1 MQTVLEA
8 ERRRVQET
16 AAAERRWQRRPDPQ
30 RSEQLMKQIRLVEV
44 FALSHPQPFL
54 KPWHTWMPGGA
65 RGGAAASI
73 G

>member
-44 FALSHPQPFL
+44 FPLSLPRPFL
-54 KPWHTWMPGGA
+54 KP
-65 RGGAAASI
+65 
-73 G
+73 